1 MKKIVL
7 VFLAA
12 GAACAA
18 LGVILGKKYK
28 IRFCDAEFDDED
40 SVDEAMNPNINADAM
55 DISESEAVLNHT
67 PVQDDIATKA

>member
-18 LGVILGKKYK
+18 LGVILSKKYK

-40 SVDEAMNPNINADAM
+40 SVDEAMNPDIDAGAM

-67 PVQDDIATKA
+67 PVQDDIAAKA

>member
-28 IRFCDAEFDDED
+28 IRFCDTEFDDKD
-40 SVDEAMNPNINADAM
+40 SVDEATNPDIDAGAM

-67 PVQDDIATKA
+67 PVQDDIAAKA

>member
-18 LGVILGKKYK
+18 LGIILGKKYK

-40 SVDEAMNPNINADAM
+40 SVDDSSRLPALFFTSFYFFQFSLFTHGIFKL
-55 DISESEAVLNHT
+55 SY
-67 PVQDDIATKA
+67 

>member
-28 IRFCDAEFDDED
+28 IRFCDAEFDDEN
-40 SVDEAMNPNINADAM
+40 SVAEAMNPDIDAGAM

-67 PVQDDIATKA
+67 PVQDDIAAKA